1 MLPIEA
7 IRRILTAALQNGGD
21 LAEVYLEDTQT
32 LNLNLDDGR
41 LENATTGNDIGG
53 GVRIFYGDT
62 AVYAYTD
69 DLSEGS
75 LIEAAKTA
83 ASAARGTNT
92 NRITVDLTRSSSP
105 LDFPIERSFSDM
117 SIADK
122 AAILLQM
129 DLAARAF
136 SPYIS
141 QVWASF
147 NQVSRQVLIYNSEG
161 LWAQDDRQMLEFLTH
176 ITAQRG
182 DVRQT
187 IWSGLGAQTGLELL
201 ARQDPVEMIKDAAES
216 AVIMLDA
223 RPAPA
228 GEMTVVINNGDGG
241 VLFHEACGHCME
253 ADYINRGTSPYG
265 DLLGQKVGPDF
276 LTAADDGT
284 VPARRGSFRFDDEGT
299 PSSRTILIENGV
311 LREFMWDKTE
321 ARRKA
326 RTSTGN
332 GRRQS
337 FRHMPMPRMTNTY
350 IDAGPHDPEE
360 IIRSVKNGLYAKRL
374 GGGQVQ
380 IGRGDYVFSV
390 AEGYQIENGR
400 LTAPVRG
407 ATLVGNGLET
417 LRRIDMIGTDFALDP
432 GAGMCGKGQ
441 LARVSVGQ
449 PTIRVPKLTVGGTDT
464 ESASGMSQ

>member
-1 MLPIEA
+1 
-7 IRRILTAALQNGGD
+7 
-21 LAEVYLEDTQT
+21 
-32 LNLNLDDGR
+32 
-41 LENATTGNDIGG
+41 
-53 GVRIFYGDT
+53 
-62 AVYAYTD
+62 
-69 DLSEGS
+69 
-75 LIEAAKTA
+75 
-83 ASAARGTNT
+83 
-92 NRITVDLTRSSSP
+92 
-105 LDFPIERSFSDM
+105 
-117 SIADK
+117 
-122 AAILLQM
+122 M
-129 DLAARAF
+129 DQAARAY

-141 QVWASF
+141 QVFAIF
-147 NQVSRQVLIYNSEG
+147 NQVSRQVSIYNSAG
-161 LWAQDDRQMLEFLTH
+161 VWAEDDRKTLEVWAH

-187 IWSGLGAQTGLELL
+187 ASSGLGAQSGLELL
-201 ARQDPVEMIKDAAES
+201 ARQDPVEMIKEAAES

-241 VLFHEACGHCME
+241 VLFHEACGHGME
-253 ADYINRGTSPYG
+253 ADFINRGTSPFG
-265 DLLGQKVGPDF
+265 DLLGQSVGPDF
-276 LTAADDGT
+276 LTAIDDST
-284 VPARRGSFRFDDEGT
+284 LPARRGSFRFDDEGT

-311 LREFMWDKTE
+311 LRGFMWDKAE

-337 FRHMPMPRMTNTY
+337 FRHLPLPRMTNTY

-360 IIRSVKNGLYAKRL
+360 IIRSVKKGLYAKKL

-390 AEGYQIENGR
+390 AEGYLIESGK

-417 LRRIDMIGTDFALDP
+417 LRRMDMIGTDLALDP
-432 GAGMCGKGQ
+432 GMGTCGKGQ
-441 LARVSVGQ
+441 QRARASVGQ
-449 PTIRVPKLTVGGTDT
+449 PTIRVAKLTVGGTDT
-464 ESASGMSQ
+464 ESASGTSK